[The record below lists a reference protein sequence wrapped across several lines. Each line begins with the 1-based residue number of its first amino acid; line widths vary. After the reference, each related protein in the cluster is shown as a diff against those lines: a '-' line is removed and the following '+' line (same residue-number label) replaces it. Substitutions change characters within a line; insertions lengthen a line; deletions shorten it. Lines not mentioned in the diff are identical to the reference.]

1 MKVNIREVIAGQKNK
16 INIET
21 KEEIKDISYFGD
33 DVAFITPVTLKAEIS
48 KVDNEF
54 FISGTVEGTA
64 EFHCARCLKRF
75 QREIKERVYAQF
87 GTGGMD
93 DEEMDDSYSIVDE
106 MIDISEIIRNT
117 LIASLPMK
125 VVCDENC
132 KGLCSVCGKDLN
144 VEACNCKIEE
154 IDPRLAKLK
163 DLLQQG

>member
-16 INIET
+16 INIEA
-21 KEEIKDISYFGD
+21 KEEIKDIGYFGD
-33 DVAFITPVTLKAEIS
+33 DVAFITPVTLKAEIL
-48 KVDNEF
+48 KVDNEI
-54 FISGTVEGTA
+54 FISGTVEGIV

-87 GTGGMD
+87 GTGRMD
-93 DEEMDDSYSIVDE
+93 DEEMEDSYPVVDE

-132 KGLCSVCGKDLN
+132 KGLCSVCGRDLN
-144 VEACNCKIEE
+144 VEMCNCKIEE